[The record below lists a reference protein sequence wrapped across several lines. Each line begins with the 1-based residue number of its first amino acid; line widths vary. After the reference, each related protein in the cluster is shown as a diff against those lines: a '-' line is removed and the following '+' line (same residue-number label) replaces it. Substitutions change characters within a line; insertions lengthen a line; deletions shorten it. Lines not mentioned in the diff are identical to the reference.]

1 MGRFC
6 NSPRVRPD
14 RQNVAKSR
22 GVRIDRAC
30 CDSIAPDIRA
40 LFSFLWP
47 RPALVLYT
55 APGISGDLKDDA
67 CPKSHLSSQSEDS
80 GASYEPAGSPRM
92 AVRAILSFL
101 GWSGDEIDLS
111 TLFANA
117 LQTNVRLHALHI
129 EVKGVLH
136 SRVQVLTIRC
146 YQQLED
152 VDMRAVQ

>member
-1 MGRFC
+1 MD
-6 NSPRVRPD
+6 SVTQHEYDPTD
-14 RQNVAKSR
+14 RTR
-22 GVRIDRAC
+22 GVRTDRAC
-30 CDSIAPDIRA
+30 GDSIAPDTRG
-40 LFSFLWP
+40 LFSFLRP
-47 RPALVLYT
+47 RPALVLY
-55 APGISGDLKDDA
+55 ISPCLSDDLKDEMCLKA
-67 CPKSHLSSQSEDS
+67 RLSSQSEDS

-92 AVRAILSFL
+92 AVRAIPSCV